1 VAAVTAKAPDQV
13 AAYKAFLNTLASNIA
28 NAAKE
33 GGFLGI
39 GAKQVTSEEAAALET
54 IRRAVG

>member
-1 VAAVTAKAPDQV
+1 LQ
-13 AAYKAFLNTLASNIA
+13 TLRNNVA

-39 GAKQVTSEEAAALET
+39 GGKAVSDAEAASLAQIQAAQDPLRCVTSL
-54 IRRAVG
+54 IRLPRREP

>member
-1 VAAVTAKAPDQV
+1 LQ
-13 AAYKAFLNTLASNIA
+13 TLRNNVA

-39 GAKQVTSEEAAALET
+39 GGKAVSDAEAAALAQIQAAQDPLRCVT
-54 IRRAVG
+54 SLIRLPRREP